1 MPINNWD
8 SNLRVETNVNN
19 VIRDNEEWLAEKN
32 QLEHQQ
38 NPTEPWQQG
47 FVDPQVVQQKIKELY
62 EEFKPVEAD
71 PALLEANN
79 QDLKRLNIRNNQ

>member
-1 MPINNWD
+1 MPLNNWD

-32 QLEHQQ
+32 QLEHQS

-47 FVDPQVVQQKIKELY
+47 YVSPQDLKAAVDELY
-62 EEFKPVEAD
+62 EEFSHPVEAD
-71 PALLEANN
+71 PALLEAHK
-79 QDLKRLNIRNNQ
+79 QDLKIRNLNP

>member
-8 SNLRVETNVNN
+8 SNLRVETNVNGHIKVN
-19 VIRDNEEWLAEKN
+19 DDWIAEKS

-38 NPTEPWQQG
+38 TPSEPWAQG
-47 FVDPQVVQQKIKELY
+47 YIPPEEVKQKIKELY

-71 PALLEANN
+71 PDLLEANN
-79 QDLKRLNIRNNQ
+79 QDLKRLNIRNNK